1 MSKKILILS
10 STPRKNGNSEML
22 AEAFAKG
29 AAENGNQVEMVYL
42 RDKSYS
48 FCKGCMACLKTGGC
62 VIKDDAAGIVS
73 AMHDADVIAF
83 ATPVYYYSVS
93 GQLKTM
99 LDRSNPLYGSDY
111 TFTDVYLLAA
121 AAEEEAETVEGT
133 EKAIQGWT
141 DCFERAELKD
151 VIFAGGVTDAG
162 DVKGHGALTAAYE
175 AGKKIQ

>member
-1 MSKKILILS
+1 
-10 STPRKNGNSEML
+10 
-22 AEAFAKG
+22 
-29 AAENGNQVEMVYL
+29 
-42 RDKSYS
+42 
-48 FCKGCMACLKTGGC
+48 MACLKTGGC

-111 TFTDVYLLAA
+111 AFTDVYLLAA

>member
-1 MSKKILILS
+1 MTLR
-10 STPRKNGNSEML
+10 PDRR
-22 AEAFAKG
+22 
-29 AAENGNQVEMVYL
+29 AAVSYTHLDVYK
-42 RDKSYS
+42 R
-48 FCKGCMACLKTGGC
+48 
-62 VIKDDAAGIVS
+62 
-73 AMHDADVIAF
+73 
-83 ATPVYYYSVS
+83 
-93 GQLKTM
+93 QM

-111 TFTDVYLLAA
+111 AFTDVYLLAA